1 MTEQLEVTA
10 ELYIVYVR
18 TTAEV
23 CKVALL
29 IAGNCS
35 IFQIG
40 DQIQLVLIILE
51 HLQSLFLGNLLT
63 DDLLA

>member
-1 MTEQLEVTA
+1 MTEQLKVTA
-10 ELYIVYVR
+10 KLYIVYVR
-18 TTAEV
+18 STAEV
-23 CKVALL
+23 CKIALL
-29 IAGNCS
+29 IAGNRS